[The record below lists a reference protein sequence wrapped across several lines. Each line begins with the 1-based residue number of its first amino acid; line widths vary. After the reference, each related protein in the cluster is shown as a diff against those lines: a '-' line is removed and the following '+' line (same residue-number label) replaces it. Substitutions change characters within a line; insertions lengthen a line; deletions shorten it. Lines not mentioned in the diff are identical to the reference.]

1 MQQSNIC
8 LPHRALRLRSGR
20 PHDKRTLLVGGVCY
34 ASLGREYEALGRD
47 LLSHSLTLRGSSR
60 SL

>member
-20 PHDKRTLLVGGVCY
+20 PHDKSTLLTGGVCY
-34 ASLGREYEALGRD
+34 AHLGREYEALGRH
-47 LLSHSLTLRGSSR
+47 LSSYSLTRKGSSR
-60 SL
+60 SP